1 MSLDGNTERMTL
13 RDDFYRDSF
22 GRVIFLI
29 TSIVT
34 AIVLLSILALYL
46 FIQKPKPI
54 TFVVNQG
61 FRIQGNIP
69 LDQPYISIPDL
80 LQWVNDTFAKVFIL
94 DFVHYPDQLNSYR
107 PYFTEDGWK
116 VFLNQINNYASKD
129 LVTDNKLFVS
139 ATPTA
144 APVIFGKGLV
154 TGRYGWRVNVPLSIN
169 FNSDR
174 QNTTTSLTL
183 QILVVRVPT
192 DNNLSGIA
200 IDNVI
205 VLTNQGGASSNN
217 G

>member
-1 MSLDGNTERMTL
+1 MSLDGDTERMTL

-54 TFVVNQG
+54 TFAVNQA
-61 FRIQGNIP
+61 FRIQNNVP
-69 LDQPYISIPDL
+69 VDQPYISVPDL
-80 LQWVNDTFAKVFIL
+80 LQWVNNTFSKVFIL
-94 DFVHYPDQLNSYR
+94 DFISYSDQLNSYK
-107 PYFTEDGWK
+107 PYFTADGWK

-129 LVTDNKLFVS
+129 LVTGNKLFVS
-139 ATPTA
+139 ATPTS
-144 APVIFGKGLV
+144 APVVFGRGLV
-154 TGRYGWRVNVPLSIN
+154 TGRYAWRVNVPLSIN

-174 QNTTTSLTL
+174 QNTNTALTL

-205 VLTNQGGASSNN
+205 VLTNQGGGSSNN